1 MAVWN
6 EVGSLRGPKGDTGA
20 TPDISVSATVGTGSG
35 TPSVQVTEGGTA
47 ANPTFAFAF
56 NGLVGDPGPG
66 LAAGGSDGYVAV
78 KASDDD
84 YDTEWV
90 SPAALRDAMGAATA
104 ASVTAEASARQE
116 ADANLQSAINGKQAT
131 VTGAATTV
139 VADNLAAS
147 RALVSDGSGKIA
159 VSAVTSTELGYLDGV
174 TGAIQTQ
181 LDGKAAT
188 GHRHSAAD
196 ITSGTLPVARGG
208 TGAADAATARA
219 NLGVTLGNL
228 GVTATAAELNYM
240 DGVTANVQTQLNGKA
255 SSSHTH
261 DASAI
266 ASGTLAAARIPSL
279 DASKIASGTLAAA
292 RIPGLDASKITS
304 GTISIDRLPQ
314 AALERLVVV
323 DDDTAR
329 YALTTSDVQLGD
341 VVKVESS
348 GLMYYV
354 KDAAELD
361 SAAGYEV
368 FTAGSASS
376 VPWSG
381 VTGKPSTFTPSS
393 HTHPYA
399 GSATAGGAANSV
411 ANSLTISLNGT
422 SQGAYNGSAA
432 KSVNITASSVGAAA
446 ASHSHAAATTSAA
459 GFMSATDKAKL
470 DGISASADANQNA
483 FSNVKV
489 GGTTVAADTTTDTLT
504 LVAGSNV
511 SISADAASDTVTI
524 SSTNTTY
531 GVATTGSNGL
541 MSADDKE
548 KLDGIA
554 AGANKYTHPAYTARS
569 AGLYKVT
576 VDATGHVSAVAA
588 VSKSDITALGVPAS
602 DTNTWIAF
610 KGSTSSAAGT
620 AGYVPAPTAGSA
632 NRYFRCDGTWA
643 VPPDT
648 NTTYSNMGGASS
660 SAAGTAGLVPAPSA
674 GQQTRFLR
682 GDGTWAVPTD
692 TNTTYSAGAGLSLSG
707 TSFALASS
715 GVTAGSYGP
724 TANVT
729 GTNGTTINVPQITV
743 DAYGRVTSVVNR
755 VYTSRDTDTNTTY
768 SLASTSA
775 NGLLRQLSGSTSQF
789 MRGDGTWA
797 TPPNTTYSNMTGS
810 TSSAAGK
817 AGLVPA
823 PAAGAATRYL
833 RCDGTW
839 QVPPDTNTTYTLGSF
854 GVTAT
859 AAELNKLDG
868 VTTTAT
874 QLNYLNTLTSNVQT
888 QLNGKAA
895 SSHNHDGRYNEVT
908 VGSGISSR
916 PSSAVA
922 GDLYIDLSTGTV
934 YRWSQDSAEGVAG
947 RPRCRRSGLADAPS
961 LAL

>member
-6 EVGSLRGPKGDTGA
+6 EVGSLRGPKGETGA

-35 TPSVQVTEGGTA
+35 TPTVRVTEGGTA
-47 ANPTFAFAF
+47 ENPTFALAF
-56 NGLVGDPGPG
+56 DGLVGDPGPG
-66 LAAGGSDGYVAV
+66 LARGGADGDVAV
-78 KASDDD
+78 KASGAD
-84 YDTEWV
+84 YDTEWMA
-90 SPAALRDAMGAATA
+90 PAALRAAMGAATA
-104 ASVTAEASARQE
+104 ASVTAEQQARQQ
-116 ADANLQSAINGKQAT
+116 ADEQLQTAIDGKQAT
-131 VTGAATTV
+131 ITGAATTI
-139 VADNLAAS
+139 ASANLTAS
-147 RALVSDGSGKIA
+147 RALVSDGGGKVA

-181 LDGKAAT
+181 LNGKAAST
-188 GHRHSAAD
+188 HTHAAGD
-196 ITSGTLPVARGG
+196 ITSGTL
-208 TGAADAATARA
+208 AD
-219 NLGVTLGNL
+219 
-228 GVTATAAELNYM
+228 
-240 DGVTANVQTQLNGKA
+240 
-255 SSSHTH
+255 
-261 DASAI
+261 
-266 ASGTLAAARIPSL
+266 ARIPSL
-279 DASKIASGTLAAA
+279 DASKIASGTFAAA
-292 RIPGLDASKITS
+292 RIPNLDASKITS

-323 DDDTAR
+323 DNDTAR
-329 YALTTSDVQLGD
+329 YDLTTSDVQLGD

-354 KDAAELD
+354 KDTAELD
-361 SAAGYEV
+361 SAAGYEA

-381 VTGKPSTFTPSS
+381 VTGKPSTFTPST

-399 GSATAGGAANSV
+399 GSASAGGPANSV
-411 ANSLTISLNGT
+411 ANALTISLNGT
-422 SQGAYNGSAA
+422 SQGAYNGSTA
-432 KSVNITASSVGAAA
+432 KSVNVTAASVGAAA
-446 ASHSHAAATTSAA
+446 ASHTHAASTSSAA
-459 GFMSATDKAKL
+459 GFMSAADKTKL
-470 DGISASADANQNA
+470 DGIE
-483 FSNVKV
+483 
-489 GGTTVAADTTTDTLT
+489 T
-504 LVAGSNV
+504 
-511 SISADAASDTVTI
+511 
-524 SSTNTTY
+524 
-531 GVATTGSNGL
+531 
-541 MSADDKE
+541 
-548 KLDGIA
+548 
-554 AGANKYTHPAYTARS
+554 GANKYTHPSYTARG

-576 VDATGHVSAVAA
+576 VDTTGHVSAATA
-588 VSKSDITALGVPAS
+588 VSKSDITALGIPAS

-610 KGSTSSAAGT
+610 KGSTSSTAGT

-648 NTTYSNMGGASS
+648 NTTYS
-660 SAAGTAGLVPAPSA
+660 AGNGI
-674 GQQTRFLR
+674 
-682 GDGTWAVPTD
+682 
-692 TNTTYSAGAGLSLSG
+692 SLSG
-707 TSFALASS
+707 TTFSLASS

-743 DAYGRVTSVVNR
+743 DAYGRVTSVTNR

-768 SLASTSA
+768 NLATTSA

-874 QLNYLNTLTSNVQT
+874 QLNYLNTLTGNVQT

-895 SSHNHDGRYNEVT
+895 SSHNHDGRYNKVT
-908 VGSGISSR
+908 CGSGTGSM

-922 GDLYIDLSTGTV
+922 GDIYIDLSTGTV
-934 YRWSQDSAEGVAG
+934 YGWS
-947 RPRCRRSGLADAPS
+947 
-961 LAL
+961 

>member
-6 EVGSLRGPKGDTGA
+6 EVGSLRGPKGETGA

-35 TPSVQVTEGGTA
+35 TPTVKVTEGGTA
-47 ANPTFAFAF
+47 ENPTFALAF
-56 NGLVGDPGPG
+56 DGLVGDPGPG
-66 LAAGGSDGYVAV
+66 LAAGGADGYVAV
-78 KASDDD
+78 KASGAD
-84 YDTEWV
+84 YDTEWMA
-90 SPAALRDAMGAATA
+90 PADLRTAMGAATA
-104 ASVTAEASARQE
+104 ASVTAEQQARQQ
-116 ADANLQSAINGKQAT
+116 ADGQLQTAINGKQAT
-131 VTGAATTV
+131 ITGAATTI
-139 VADNLAAS
+139 ASANLAAS
-147 RALVSDGSGKIA
+147 RALVSDGSGKVA

-181 LDGKAAT
+181 LNGKAAST
-188 GHRHSAAD
+188 HTHAAGD
-196 ITSGTLPVARGG
+196 ITSGTL
-208 TGAADAATARA
+208 AD
-219 NLGVTLGNL
+219 
-228 GVTATAAELNYM
+228 
-240 DGVTANVQTQLNGKA
+240 
-255 SSSHTH
+255 
-261 DASAI
+261 
-266 ASGTLAAARIPSL
+266 ARIPSL
-279 DASKIASGTLAAA
+279 DASKIASGTFAAA

-323 DDDTAR
+323 DDDAAR
-329 YALTTSDVQLGD
+329 FKLTTSDVQLGD

-354 KDAAELD
+354 KDASELD
-361 SAAGYEV
+361 NAAGYEA

-381 VTGKPSTFTPSS
+381 VTGKPSTFTPSA

-399 GSATAGGAANSV
+399 GSASAGGPANSV

-432 KSVNITASSVGAAA
+432 KSVNVTAASVGAAA

-459 GFMSATDKAKL
+459 GFMSAADKAKL
-470 DGISASADANQNA
+470 DGI
-483 FSNVKV
+483 
-489 GGTTVAADTTTDTLT
+489 
-504 LVAGSNV
+504 
-511 SISADAASDTVTI
+511 
-524 SSTNTTY
+524 
-531 GVATTGSNGL
+531 AT
-541 MSADDKE
+541 
-548 KLDGIA
+548 
-554 AGANKYTHPAYTARS
+554 GANNYTHPAYTAHG

-576 VDATGHVSAVAA
+576 VDATGHVSAATA
-588 VSKSDITALGVPAS
+588 VSKSDITALGIPAS

-610 KGSTSSAAGT
+610 KGSTSSVAGT

-648 NTTYSNMGGASS
+648 NTTYS
-660 SAAGTAGLVPAPSA
+660 AGTGI
-674 GQQTRFLR
+674 
-682 GDGTWAVPTD
+682 
-692 TNTTYSAGAGLSLSG
+692 SLSG
-707 TSFALASS
+707 TTFSLASS

-743 DAYGRVTSVVNR
+743 DAYGRVTSVTNR

-768 SLASTSA
+768 NLATTSA

-823 PAAGAATRYL
+823 PAAGTATRYL

-868 VTTTAT
+868 VTTTAA

-888 QLNGKAA
+888 QLNGKALR
-895 SSHNHDGRYNEVT
+895 SHNHDGRYNKVT
-908 VGSGISSR
+908 CGLGTSYR

-922 GDLYIDLSTGTV
+922 GDIYIDLSTGTV
-934 YRWSQDSAEGVAG
+934 YRWQ
-947 RPRCRRSGLADAPS
+947 
-961 LAL
+961 

>member
-35 TPSVQVTEGGTA
+35 TPTVQVTEGGTA
-47 ANPTFAFAF
+47 ANPTFALAF
-56 NGLVGDPGPG
+56 DGLVGDPGPG
-66 LAAGGSDGYVAV
+66 LAAGGADGYVAV
-78 KASDDD
+78 KASADD

-90 SPAALRDAMGAATA
+90 SPAALRTAMGAATA
-104 ASVTAEASARQE
+104 SSVTAEQQARQQ
-116 ADANLQSAINGKQAT
+116 ADSQLQTAINGKQAT
-131 VTGAATTV
+131 ITGAATTI
-139 VADNLAAS
+139 ASANLAAS
-147 RALVSDGSGKIA
+147 RALVSDGSGKVA

-181 LDGKAAT
+181 LNGKAAST
-188 GHRHSAAD
+188 HTHAAGD
-196 ITSGTLPVARGG
+196 IT
-208 TGAADAATARA
+208 
-219 NLGVTLGNL
+219 
-228 GVTATAAELNYM
+228 
-240 DGVTANVQTQLNGKA
+240 
-255 SSSHTH
+255 
-261 DASAI
+261 
-266 ASGTLAAARIPSL
+266 SGTLAAARIPSL

-292 RIPGLDASKITS
+292 RIPALDASKITS

-329 YALTTSDVQLGD
+329 FDLTTSDVQLGD
-341 VVKVESS
+341 VVKVEST

-354 KDAAELD
+354 KDTAELD
-361 SAAGYEV
+361 SAAGYEA

-381 VTGKPSTFTPSS
+381 VTGKPSTFTPST

-399 GSATAGGAANSV
+399 GSASAGGPANSV

-432 KSVNITASSVGAAA
+432 KSINVTAASVGAAA
-446 ASHSHAAATTSAA
+446 ASHSHAAATTSAT
-459 GFMSATDKAKL
+459 GFMSAADK
-470 DGISASADANQNA
+470 Q
-483 FSNVKV
+483 
-489 GGTTVAADTTTDTLT
+489 
-504 LVAGSNV
+504 
-511 SISADAASDTVTI
+511 
-524 SSTNTTY
+524 
-531 GVATTGSNGL
+531 
-541 MSADDKE
+541 

-554 AGANKYTHPAYTARS
+554 TGANNYTHPSYTAHG

-576 VDATGHVSAVAA
+576 VDATGHVSAATA
-588 VSKSDITALGVPAS
+588 VSKSDITALGIPAS

-610 KGSTSSAAGT
+610 KGSTSSTAGT
-620 AGYVPAPTAGSA
+620 AGYVPAPAAGSA

-648 NTTYSNMGGASS
+648 NTTYTNMGGASS
-660 SAAGTAGLVPAPSA
+660 SAAGRAGLVPAPSA

-692 TNTTYSAGAGLSLSG
+692 TNTTYSAGTGISLSG
-707 TSFALASS
+707 TTFSLSSS

-729 GTNGTTINVPQITV
+729 GTNGTIINVPQITV
-743 DAYGRVTSVVNR
+743 DAYGRVTGVTNR

-768 SLASTSA
+768 SVM
-775 NGLLRQLSGSTSQF
+775 GGSTS
-789 MRGDGTWA
+789 DA
-797 TPPNTTYSNMTGS
+797 SGS
-810 TSSAAGK
+810 S
-817 AGLVPA
+817 GLVPA

-868 VTTTAT
+868 VTTTAA
-874 QLNYLNTLTSNVQT
+874 QLNYLNTLTGNVQT

-895 SSHNHDGRYNEVT
+895 SSHNHDGRYNHVT
-908 VGSGISSR
+908 CGSGTDSR

-934 YRWSQDSAEGVAG
+934 YRWS
-947 RPRCRRSGLADAPS
+947 
-961 LAL
+961 